1 MSGSSSKRKEN
12 WVAWEDARNEDG
24 QRQQQLRDRIQYLQF
39 QRRDRVQSLQRA
51 ETRIA
56 ALQEFLGIAD
66 EVGEALDVLSQQLF
80 SETLDIL
87 QEKLTIGLQEVLEQP
102 IQFKA
107 TPAYKNNSAVVE
119 FSIEK
124 EGHAEDIYRGQGG
137 SVQNVLSVGLRL
149 FALAQLDQQEHRRF
163 LVLDEQD
170 CWLKPDRVPRLVKM
184 VHQAARELNFQIIM
198 ISHHD
203 IGLFEK
209 YADRIYEFRPT
220 ADGVQVEQVDRA
232 PFEPDGGGE
241 AGNASFDDAGS

>member
-1 MSGSSSKRKEN
+1 MGGPSTERKQDQPAAAERGR
-12 WVAWEDARNEDG
+12 ELSR
-24 QRQQQLRDRIQYLQF
+24 RQQELRDRIQYLNF
-39 QRRDRVQSLQRA
+39 QRRDRVKSLQQTEA
-51 ETRIA
+51 KIA
-56 ALQEFLGIAD
+56 ALEEFLGISD

-80 SETLDIL
+80 SETLNIL

-102 IQFKA
+102 IEFKA

-124 EGHAEDIYRGQGG
+124 DGHSEDIYRGQGG
-137 SVQNVLSVGLRL
+137 SVQNILSVGLRL
-149 FALAQLDQQEHRRF
+149 FALAQLDEQEHRRF

-184 VHQAARELNFQIIM
+184 VHQAARELDFQIIM

-209 YADRIYEFRPT
+209 YADRIYQFRPT
-220 ADGVQVEQVDRA
+220 SDGVQVEQVDRG
-232 PFEPDGGGE
+232 PYEPDGGGP
-241 AGNASFDDAGS
+241 G